1 MSKDYYKILGISKD
15 ASKDELKK
23 AFRILAHKH
32 HPDKEGGDEA
42 KFKEINEA
50 YQVLSDDTKRSQYD
64 RFGQTFEQGAP
75 GGFGGFRQGGFQSN
89 INVEDLSEMFG
100 DMFNFGGGG
109 QHRGQTRQFRG
120 KDIRMNMHVS
130 FHEAAFG
137 TERGVELYKP
147 VSCETCS
154 GAGIAPGSK
163 MKTCGDCSGQGR
175 VRQTQRTILGNFA
188 TMTTCHACEGAGN
201 IPEEMCADCGGAGAK
216 KAEAKM
222 RVKIPAGINEGETL
236 RVRGQ
241 GEAGM
246 KGAPAGDLYARIS
259 INKDERFERD
269 AFNVYTTLKVSFS
282 DAALGAVKTIETLD
296 GEIDIKV
303 PSGLQSGE
311 EIRLKGRGI
320 TRLGSSSRGDH
331 YVRVHVETPTRL
343 SRKAKRLLN
352 DLRDSDR

>member
-1 MSKDYYKILGISKD
+1 MSKDYYKILGIDKN

-23 AFRILAHKH
+23 AFRTLAHKY

-64 RFGQTFEQGAP
+64 RFGQTFDQAGA
-75 GGFGGFRQGGFQSN
+75 GGFGGFGQGGFQAN
-89 INVEDLSEMFG
+89 INMEDLSEMFG
-100 DMFNFGGGG
+100 DMFNFGGG
-109 QHRGQTRQFRG
+109 RGQTRQHRG
-120 KDIRMNMHVS
+120 KDIRMNMHIS

-137 TERGVELYKP
+137 TERDVELYKP

-154 GAGIAPGSK
+154 GAGVAPGAK

-175 VRQTQRTILGNFA
+175 KRTTQRTILGNFA

-201 IPEEMCADCGGAGAK
+201 VPEEKCKDCSGSGVK
-216 KAEAKM
+216 KAEANM

-236 RVRGQ
+236 RIRSQ

-246 KGAPAGDLYARIS
+246 KGAPAGDLYVRVTIK
-259 INKDERFERD
+259 KDDRFERD
-269 AFNVYTTLKVSFS
+269 AFNVYSTLGVSFS
-282 DAALGAVKTIETLD
+282 DAALGAVKSIETLD

-303 PSGLQSGE
+303 PSGVQSGE

-320 TRLGSSSRGDH
+320 TRLGSTSRGDH
-331 YVRVHVETPTRL
+331 YVRVQVETPSKI

-352 DLRDSDR
+352 DLREEGL